1 MKRILKTALRLRE
14 SPKDPTPSFQ
24 LWPSR
29 PFTTTT
35 TRLSEESSSPPP
47 IQLRAYQEEC
57 IQAVLTSITQGHK
70 RLGIS
75 LATGAGK
82 TVIFTHL
89 INRVTPPN
97 PQATRTLIL
106 AHRRELVEQAAR
118 HCQSTYPNKTIEIEL
133 GNLSAT
139 GYADITVA
147 SMQSI
152 LSKDRLLKFD
162 PSNYKLVLVDEA
174 HHIVAPGYL
183 KILEHMNLRQKHPD
197 SPTLVGVSATFSRSD
212 GLKLGAA
219 IDEIVYHKDYI
230 DMIKDKW
237 LSEVV
242 FTTVESK
249 ADLSG
254 VRTKGA
260 GGTGEFETA
269 SLSRAVNSPELND
282 IVIRAWFAKAA
293 PPKRQ
298 STLVFCVD
306 LSHVAALTERFRHHG
321 IDARYVT
328 GDTPAKE
335 RAERL
340 EQFKKKEFPVL
351 INCGV
356 FTEGTDIPNIDCV
369 VLARPTRSRN
379 LLIQMIGRGMRLHE
393 GKENC
398 HVIDMVSSLEVGI
411 ITTPTLFGLDPDEL
425 VADMTGEELTAMAM
439 KRAEKKDTAEERQKR
454 MSEAAMGAEATGQS
468 YQVAFTEYDSVFD
481 LISDAEGEKHIRAI
495 SKNTWVQVNPS
506 KYILSTDRDVIRLER
521 EVTKTPGKD
530 GEEGERRTMW
540 KAYVLRALSGGKSP
554 WATPREILRTT
565 DFKDAVHGCDRFAA
579 EFYSPFYIS
588 QRMPWRKAPASEG
601 QLKFLNKL
609 RSKLV
614 PLEPGEIT
622 RGKAADMI
630 TKIKH
635 GAKGRF
641 AELEAER
648 KRRERINMYAEM
660 EMERREM
667 EMVSVGPVAS

>member
-1 MKRILKTALRLRE
+1 MKRILKTALRFKE
-14 SPKDPTPSFQ
+14 SPQSPIPSFQ
-24 LWPSR
+24 QWPSR
-29 PFTTTT
+29 TFSSTT
-35 TRLSEESSSPPP
+35 TRLAEEAPPP
-47 IQLRAYQEEC
+47 IQLRSYQEEC
-57 IQAVLTSITQGHK
+57 IQAVLTSISQGHK

-75 LATGAGK
+75 LATGSGK
-82 TVIFTHL
+82 TVIFTRL
-89 INRVTPPN
+89 IDRVQPPN
-97 PQATRTLIL
+97 DEATRTLIL

-118 HCQSTYPNKTIEIEL
+118 HCASAYPGKTIEVEL
-133 GNLSAT
+133 GKLQAS

-147 SMQSI
+147 SLQSI

-162 PSNYKLVLVDEA
+162 PSKYKLVLVDEA

-183 KILEHMNLRQKHPD
+183 KILEHMNLRHKHPD

-212 GLKLGAA
+212 GLRLGAA

-237 LSEVV
+237 LSDVI

-249 ADLSG
+249 ADLSR
-254 VRTKGA
+254 VKTRGA
-260 GGTGEFETA
+260 GNTGEFDTA
-269 SLSRAVNSPELND
+269 SLSKAVNTPELND
-282 IVIRAWFAKAA
+282 IIIRAWFAKAA
-293 PPKRQ
+293 PPKRD

-306 LSHVAALTERFRHHG
+306 LSHVAALTQRFRHHG
-321 IDARYVT
+321 FDARYVT

-379 LLIQMIGRGMRLHE
+379 LLIQMIGRGMRLHK

-398 HVIDMVSSLEVGI
+398 HVIDMVSSLDTGI
-411 ITTPTLFGLDPDEL
+411 VTTPTLFGLDPGEL
-425 VADMTGEELTAMAM
+425 VTEKTGVELSELRGRRESEREMTT
-439 KRAEKKDTAEERQKR
+439 ERGVR
-454 MSEAAMGAEATGQS
+454 MSEAAKRAQPTGRS
-468 YQVAFTEYDSVFD
+468 YKVAFTEYDSVFD
-481 LISDAEGEKHIRAI
+481 LISDTSGEKHIRAM
-495 SKNTWVQVNPS
+495 SQFTWVQVNPN
-506 KYILSTDRDVIRLER
+506 KYVLSTERDVIRLEKE
-521 EVTKTPGKD
+521 EVDVSEKE
-530 GEEGERRTMW
+530 GEEKVEAIW
-540 KAYVLRALSGGKSP
+540 KGYVMRALLNGKSP
-554 WATPREILRTT
+554 WAAPREILRAVTLV
-565 DFKDAVHGCDRFAA
+565 DAVHGCDRFAS
-579 EFYSPFYIS
+579 EHYSQFYIS

-609 RSKLV
+609 RVEEDKLG
-614 PLEPGEIT
+614 PGDIT

-641 AELEAER
+641 AELEANKKRRNKKSMYEQMER
-648 KRRERINMYAEM
+648 GRREREK
-660 EMERREM
+660 
-667 EMVSVGPVAS
+667 VTVGPLAS